1 MAIPLENATPMTM
14 LAERFYVESREI
26 KLERVPVPVPGPGEV
41 RIKVAYCGICHSDL
55 SLIDGH
61 FPSRLP
67 VITQGHEV
75 SGWIDEIGPG
85 VSGWEVGDA
94 VIPSAGRT
102 CTACRN
108 CRRGNFGECLAL
120 QLMAFSFDGGW
131 AEYVVVGATGLTR
144 VPEGVPMDQA
154 AILADAV
161 STPLPPSSGPPR
173 CIWPVPWVS
182 GAWVGWAA
190 TWCSC
195 ASSPERCRSSPSTST
210 TRHWCAPV
218 GWERTSPSGP
228 TTPSWVPR
236 SRRRPEAG

>member
-161 STPLPPSSGPPR
+161 STPFAAVVRTAQVHLAS
-173 CIWPVPWVS
+173 
-182 GAWVGWAA
+182 AVGVWGLGGLG
-190 TWCSC
+190 S
-195 ASSPERCRSSPSTST
+195 
-210 TRHWCAPV
+210 HLV
-218 GWERTSPSGP
+218 
-228 TTPSWVPR
+228 
-236 SRRRPEAG
+236 